1 MEITQLKY
9 FYVLAQNQHVT
20 RTAEQ
25 LHIAQPSLTQSI
37 HRLEKELNVKLFKA
51 NGRNIVLTDCG
62 KYLQKKIEPVLKA
75 LNEIP
80 EEIQTLT
87 GNRKRML
94 KINVLAASTLITNTI
109 IGYQKEHPEI
119 RFQIVQNV
127 ETENADITIFTRE
140 FFQPPIVS
148 KDSFYIF
155 PEKIFLAVPDSS
167 DYASQESIAL
177 AELAGKSFISLA
189 GTKGLRSICD
199 RFCLHAGFR
208 PNVVFESDNVSAV
221 KNLIGASLGV
231 GFWPQHTWET
241 HEGSGITL
249 LPISEPKCQ
258 RDIVVQLHHE
268 SESLEEAFR
277 YYEYLVKY
285 FEKLKSGAPIQP

>member
-25 LHIAQPSLTQSI
+25 LNIAQPSLTQSI
-37 HRLEKELNVKLFKA
+37 RRLEKELNVKLFKT
-51 NGRNIVLTDCG
+51 NGRNIVLTECG
-62 KYLQKKIEPVLKA
+62 KYLQRKIEPLLKT

-87 GNRKRML
+87 GDRKKML
-94 KINVLAASTLITNTI
+94 KINVLAASTLITDTI
-109 IGYQKEHPEI
+109 IRYQKEYPEV

-127 ETENADITIFTRE
+127 ETEGADITIFTRE
-140 FFQPPIVS
+140 FFQQPLVS

-155 PEKIFLAVPDSS
+155 SEEIFLAVPKTSE
-167 DYASQESIAL
+167 YAQRETITL
-177 AELAGKSFISLA
+177 NEMAGKSFISLA

-199 RFCLHAGFR
+199 RFCLHAGFK
-208 PNVVFESDNVSAV
+208 PNVVFESDNASAV
-221 KNLIGASLGV
+221 KNLIGASIGV
-231 GFWPQHTWET
+231 GFWPEHTWET
-241 HEGSGITL
+241 HEGSGMTL

-258 RDIVVQLHHE
+258 RDIIVQLHHD
-268 SESLEEAFR
+268 SESHEEAFR
-277 YYEYLVKY
+277 YYKYLVEF
-285 FEKLKSGAPIQP
+285 FEELKKA

>member
-25 LHIAQPSLTQSI
+25 LNIAQPSLTQSI
-37 HRLEKELNVKLFKA
+37 RRLEKELNVKLFKT
-51 NGRNIVLTDCG
+51 NGRNIVLTEYG
-62 KYLQKKIEPVLKA
+62 KYLQRKIEPLLKT

-87 GNRKRML
+87 GDRKKML
-94 KINVLAASTLITNTI
+94 KINVLAASTLITDTI
-109 IGYQKEHPEI
+109 IRYQKEYPEV

-127 ETENADITIFTRE
+127 ETEGADITIFTRE
-140 FFQPPIVS
+140 FFQQPLVS

-155 PEKIFLAVPDSS
+155 SEEIFLAVPKTSE
-167 DYASQESIAL
+167 YAQRETITL
-177 AELAGKSFISLA
+177 NEMAGKSFISLA

-199 RFCLHAGFR
+199 RFCLHAGFK
-208 PNVVFESDNVSAV
+208 PNVVFESDNASAV
-221 KNLIGASLGV
+221 KNLIGASIGV
-231 GFWPQHTWET
+231 GFWPEHTWET
-241 HEGSGITL
+241 HEGSGMTL

-258 RDIVVQLHHE
+258 RDIIVQLHHD
-268 SESLEEAFR
+268 SESHEEAFR
-277 YYEYLVKY
+277 YYKYLVEF
-285 FEKLKSGAPIQP
+285 FEELKKA

>member
-25 LHIAQPSLTQSI
+25 LNIAQPSLTQSI
-37 HRLEKELNVKLFKA
+37 RRLEKELNVKLFKT
-51 NGRNIVLTDCG
+51 NGRNIVLTEYG
-62 KYLQKKIEPVLKA
+62 KYLQRKIEPLLKT

-87 GNRKRML
+87 GDRKKML
-94 KINVLAASTLITNTI
+94 KINVLAASTLITDTI
-109 IGYQKEHPEI
+109 IRYQKEHPEV

-127 ETENADITIFTRE
+127 ETEDADITIFTRE
-140 FFQPPIVS
+140 FFQQPLVS

-155 PEKIFLAVPDSS
+155 SEEIFLAVPKTSE
-167 DYASQESIAL
+167 YAQRETITL
-177 AELAGKSFISLA
+177 NEMAGKSFISLA

-199 RFCLHAGFR
+199 RFCLHAGFK
-208 PNVVFESDNVSAV
+208 PNVVFESDNASAV
-221 KNLIGASLGV
+221 KNLIGASIGV
-231 GFWPQHTWET
+231 GFWPEHTWET
-241 HEGSGITL
+241 HEGSGMTL

-258 RDIVVQLHHE
+258 RDIIVQLHHD
-268 SESLEEAFR
+268 SESHEEAFR
-277 YYEYLVKY
+277 YYKYLVEF
-285 FEKLKSGAPIQP
+285 FEELKKA